1 MEDFNNYR
9 IETNKQLSKLT
20 WFNVGGMSKFYFQPK
35 TFKCLES
42 FLKDNS
48 LNYKIF
54 PLGAGSNILVR
65 DKGFDGIIIHFNELN
80 EISLES
86 DGVISADC
94 GASDAEV
101 ARFARNNNRSGLEFL
116 IGIPGTIGGGIKMNS
131 GAYGSDFKSILIDV
145 LAINKNGKLKKFSAY
160 DLNLGYRSNKISND
174 WIFLKARLKSYNGI
188 KSEIQKK
195 MKQIIHDRKNSQPTG
210 VKTGGSTFMNGKTYK
225 AWEMIDKSNCRGLKF
240 GGAKISEKHCNFII
254 NENNA
259 SANDIE
265 NLGEIVKKRVFKRTG
280 KLLKW
285 EIKIIG
291 KK

>member
-1 MEDFNNYR
+1 MKEFCSCFNDADEVFTYLNVYAAGEKKIKNFESFELEVGLRNYGHKKVMAIKSDNEIYNYIYNRVDEYDIIIFLGAGDITKIANDLKYNLNLLKKVKKLMEDFNNYR

-131 GAYGSDFKSILIDV
+131 GAYGSDF
-145 LAINKNGKLKKFSAY
+145 LK
-160 DLNLGYRSNKISND
+160 
-174 WIFLKARLKSYNGI
+174 
-188 KSEIQKK
+188 
-195 MKQIIHDRKNSQPTG
+195 
-210 VKTGGSTFMNGKTYK
+210 
-225 AWEMIDKSNCRGLKF
+225 
-240 GGAKISEKHCNFII
+240 
-254 NENNA
+254 
-259 SANDIE
+259 
-265 NLGEIVKKRVFKRTG
+265 VF
-280 KLLKW
+280 
-285 EIKIIG
+285 
-291 KK
+291 